1 MLGLFI
7 LKGHF
12 GCSGGWGRRP
22 KVEAWSVQVR
32 GVVAESRLVAMEL
45 IRGDGIGDIEG
56 RPVVRRERK
65 KHQG

>member
-1 MLGLFI
+1 M
-7 LKGHF
+7 
-12 GCSGGWGRRP
+12 
-22 KVEAWSVQVR
+22 EAWSVQVR